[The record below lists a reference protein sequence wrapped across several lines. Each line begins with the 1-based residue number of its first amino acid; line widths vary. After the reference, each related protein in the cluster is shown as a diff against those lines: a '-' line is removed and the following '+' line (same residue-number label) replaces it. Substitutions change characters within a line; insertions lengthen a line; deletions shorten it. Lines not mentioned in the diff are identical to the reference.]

1 MRSLIVAII
10 FFTSLSVSLN
20 AQAWKKE
27 FVRPKCF
34 IENQGQF
41 DEYENAHTGKIR
53 YAADFGKA
61 KVFFG
66 ITGISYVFL
75 DAEKPL
81 KPEVSNVPITSLQ
94 DHKQWERRI
103 GKYTYTHDELN
114 VRFPSATNVELVA
127 SNPRSDFFSYS
138 YQSSTGAIVNKTN
151 IKGFEELVYK
161 DVALG
166 IDLTYR
172 IHPES
177 GLKYALVVHPIA
189 SVQDF
194 RMIFDRDLNL
204 VNDEIHIKTMFGDL
218 VDHAPISFYDFAD
231 DATIPSSLSS

>member
-1 MRSLIVAII
+1 MRSLTVA
-10 FFTSLSVSLN
+10 FFFCTSLSVSLN

-27 FVRPKCF
+27 FERPKCF

-41 DEYENAHTGKIR
+41 DDYENEHTGKIR

-66 ITGISYVFL
+66 ITGISYVLL
-75 DAEKPL
+75 DAEKGMESDESIP
-81 KPEVSNVPITSLQ
+81 PITSLE

-114 VRFPSATNVELVA
+114 VRFPSATNAELVA

-138 YQSSTGAIVNKTN
+138 YQSANKGIVNKTN
-151 IKGFEELVYK
+151 IKGFDDLVYK
-161 DVALG
+161 DIAPG

-177 GLKYALVVHPIA
+177 GLKYAIVVHPTA

-194 RMIFDRDLNL
+194 RMILIGTL
-204 VNDEIHIKTMFGDL
+204 TWSTMKY
-218 VDHAPISFYDFAD
+218 I
-231 DATIPSSLSS
+231 